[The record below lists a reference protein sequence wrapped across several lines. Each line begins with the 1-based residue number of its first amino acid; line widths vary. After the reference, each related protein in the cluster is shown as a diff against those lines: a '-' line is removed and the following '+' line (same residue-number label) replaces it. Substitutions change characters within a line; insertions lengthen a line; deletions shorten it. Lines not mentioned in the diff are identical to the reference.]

1 MKKSVIISLF
11 LIAANMALFA
21 QKQNQFTLFPWAAPY
36 FNAGAIGEQHNTLC
50 FTAIFAQQK
59 MGMQATYEKDGQT
72 IKDNIAPQQFYFTL
86 ESYLKA
92 LHGSLGVTF
101 IKDKL
106 GYADNIGVKL
116 GYAFKMNIPTG
127 RLSIGFQVGLY
138 NMKVDGAKILA
149 IQDNDPLIEGAA
161 GIKNSESFMDLDFH
175 FGVLY
180 KAERWYA
187 GIGTT
192 NLAATTKLRFS
203 GDPGVLSTSRQIYA
217 HGGYTWVMPNNP
229 SWEIEPQ
236 AIFTNTIGAKFDW
249 TFTVMAL
256 ARYNKVYWGGLSYR
270 YNDDISVLFGARPF
284 YNSSNNYL
292 KGLDMGL
299 SYGFPTSKLGA
310 QKRSFGTVEVMVRY
324 CFDIYKEPVFS
335 GYGSSRAI
343 YKNQY

>member
-1 MKKSVIISLF
+1 MKKSVIILLF
-11 LIAANMALFA
+11 LIAGNTAVFA
-21 QKQNQFTLFPWAAPY
+21 QEQNQFTLFPWAAPY

-59 MGMQATYEKDGQT
+59 VDLHDVYEKEGQT
-72 IKDNIAPQQFYFTL
+72 IKDNTSPQQLYFTL
-86 ESYLKA
+86 ESYLKP

-101 IKDKL
+101 IKDKI
-106 GYADNIGVKL
+106 GYSDNIGVKL

-127 RLSIGFQVGLY
+127 KLSIGLQVGLY
-138 NMKVDGAKILA
+138 NIKLDGEKLRTVHE
-149 IQDNDPLIEGAA
+149 NDPIVEGV
-161 GIKNSESFMDLDFH
+161 KNSESFMDLDFH
-175 FGVLY
+175 FGILY

-192 NLAATTKLRFS
+192 NLATTTKLRFS
-203 GDPGVLSTSRQIYA
+203 GDPNVFSNSRQLYL
-217 HGGYTWVMPNNP
+217 HGGYTWVIPANP

-236 AIFTNTIGAKFDW
+236 AILMGVIGSKFDGSL
-249 TFTVMAL
+249 TLMAL
-256 ARYNKVYWGGLSYR
+256 ARYNKIYWGGLSYR
-270 YNDDISVLFGARPF
+270 YGDDISVLFGARPF
-284 YNSSNNYL
+284 HNSSNNYM

-299 SYGFPTSKLGA
+299 AYGFPINKLGA
-310 QKRSFGTVEVMVRY
+310 HNRSFGTVEVMVRY